1 MKAMQVALPERLR
14 LSHLLPTRL
23 HHQILTD
30 ATPPDVWTVL
40 RDPHRWPEFEAMLA
54 RVEGAGGH
62 VAEGQRLLGVA
73 RGWPMRIPLDVRRV
87 VPRKA
92 LHLTVYSVPGLREEL
107 DIMLVPA
114 TRGRHADHRPRPA
127 LRTAGDGR
135 GPARV
140 ARLRD
145 DRPTAREG
153 RRAGAAATAAGDLR
167 GRVSRPVRSVPDTAR
182 DGSASRTARPISTAG
197 RRCTAASIRAPPS
210 GRGPGCHDLPAGS
223 HRWPAPVSRRTW

>member
-40 RDPHRWPEFEAMLA
+40 RDPHRWPEIEAMLA

-114 TRGRHADHRPRPA
+114 TRGGTQITVLVR
-127 LRTAGDGR
+127 LY
-135 GPARV
+135 GP
-140 ARLRD
+140 L
-145 DRPTAREG
+145 
-153 RRAGAAATAAGDLR
+153 ATAAVLPAWLGS
-167 GRVSRPVRSVPDTAR
+167 GMTAR
-182 DGSASRTARPISTAG
+182 LLAKAAEREQ
-197 RRCTAASIRAPPS
+197 RRRQRETS
-210 GRGPGCHDLPAGS
+210 GVA
-223 HRWPAPVSRRTW
+223 

>member
-1 MKAMQVALPERLR
+1 MKVLQALVPDRLR
-14 LSHLLPTRL
+14 PTHLLPTRL

-40 RDPHRWPEFEAMLA
+40 GDPQRWPDIEAMLA
-54 RVEGAGGH
+54 RVVGAGGY

-114 TRGRHADHRPRPA
+114 ARGGTQITVLVR
-127 LRTAGDGR
+127 LY
-135 GPARV
+135 GP
-140 ARLRD
+140 L
-145 DRPTAREG
+145 
-153 RRAGAAATAAGDLR
+153 ATAAVIPAWFG
-167 GRVSRPVRSVPDTAR
+167 SAMTAR
-182 DGSASRTARPISTAG
+182 LLAKAAEREQ
-197 RRCTAASIRAPPS
+197 RRRLRETS
-210 GRGPGCHDLPAGS
+210 GVA
-223 HRWPAPVSRRTW
+223 